1 MSVIDRAV
9 KSVLE
14 PTVGSPFGEDSGP
27 DFNTP
32 LTHSLF
38 LRRGYGP
45 PTFSR
50 TTSATVVDFEGRLIE
65 VKANEARFAGAR
77 RVENLQAYSEY
88 GSPGWTGAGT
98 NPPTVSNDTTYQ
110 GVRCMSATFPAGVY
124 NWNTSR
130 ATNESGPSAK
140 VGVSPTKTYRWRMK
154 VRASRNLTGAEQIV
168 LSYDGPG
175 AVGKVYLDSTYDL
188 VSDWIVLSA
197 YGTPPI
203 AGNAYIAIY
212 SPSSVNK
219 LTNSFSIYITEIQIQ
234 DVTGQTNQNPSEYVS
249 TNVLSAPYHGAG
261 VDGVKYFP
269 YENGNTVDANGVVTE
284 AQGPA
289 ISSTTL
295 KGIHREG
302 QRTNSLLY
310 CRDLS
315 NAVWSNTNTPVIT
328 QNQVGIDGVANT
340 AWTIEDDGATIE
352 YIYQTLTIPDDSN
365 THTLSVFIKKD
376 NDETRFPEIQCVLK
390 GGTTSVYHI
399 VQVNTKTGA
408 YYNRIN
414 TNSDLTEIE
423 DWGDWWRVKVNAT
436 NNSSGNTSLQVSIY
450 PAVTTTWG
458 TTESAATGSIVIDWP
473 QVELNSSFPS
483 SPIYTEG
490 TAVTRSSDILTYPDQ
505 IPYGT
510 ASYTLYA
517 EVEFVTSFPAPS
529 HFLRRDSFGPWTY
542 TIFGYNGPTG
552 FTIAEYDGSMGQSV
566 LKAVTITGGQM
577 YRVISRKNSNY
588 TVGYD
593 GSLSSGGSV
602 ISPRLATE
610 MYVGSSS
617 AGNALYGYIK
627 NIKIWRKA
635 LSDAQL
641 VRETS

>member
-1 MSVIDRAV
+1 MFESANITSSQIQKAY
-9 KSVLE
+9 LAA
-14 PTVGSPFGEDSGP
+14 SGLDEGGP
-27 DFNTP
+27 SFHTP
-32 LTHSLF
+32 LTHTLNSII
-38 LRRGYGP
+38 GYGP
-45 PTFSR
+45 ATLTRS
-50 TTSATVVDFEGRLIE
+50 TTATVEDFEGRLIE
-65 VKANEARFAGAR
+65 VKANEARFAWAR
-77 RVENLQAYSEY
+77 RVENLLQYSEDFSN
-88 GSPGWTGAGT
+88 GKWLKS
-98 NPPTVSNDTTYQ
+98 NVTVSSDAIDSPIGSQTADKVSLTAVRGMLRQISTTVPDGKKFIGSVYLK
-110 GVRCMSATFPAGVY
+110 AGSLTKARIGILGSSGGLGFVY
-124 NWNTSR
+124 KDITLTTTWQRFAITGDF
-130 ATNESGPSAK
+130 TG
-140 VGVSPTKTYRWRMK
+140 
-154 VRASRNLTGAEQIV
+154 LTGGDYVRLRIYPGEYDVDSSGYIYVWGAQI
-168 LSYDGPG
+168 
-175 AVGKVYLDSTYDL
+175 
-188 VSDWIVLSA
+188 
-197 YGTPPI
+197 
-203 AGNAYIAIY
+203 
-212 SPSSVNK
+212 
-219 LTNSFSIYITEIQIQ
+219 E

-390 GGTTSVYHI
+390 GGTTPVYHI